1 MGVERWEGRGGEG
14 RGERGNRG
22 RRLSKIL
29 NNLLDDCTDFE
40 KNSEFDRVSRRSLKK
55 TSI

>member
-29 NNLLDDCTDFE
+29 NT
-40 KNSEFDRVSRRSLKK
+40 RRLY
-55 TSI
+55 